1 MLRLAE
7 VKSRMGRDGSRA
19 LQNWR
24 EKEPDPPR
32 RVSYKVERRGETARE
47 EKVPKRREESRPNR
61 RTGK

>member
-1 MLRLAE
+1 
-7 VKSRMGRDGSRA
+7 MGRDGSRA